1 MEHDRAPVVRHDRF
15 FFALFSL
22 TRISVSLG
30 LIERPLV
37 VGLLWGLFGGHME
50 TCLFSAIFYEL
61 LWLDFIPVGTFIP
74 PHMTAA
80 TFAGI
85 ALSFYFGLESPPLV
99 FLALVAG
106 LPMAWLGARLD
117 RVLRDRLNRSYGLV
131 MQWLRKP
138 HDVDMPSRMLA
149 GVLVSKLL
157 VSWVFFLVGTGLLAA
172 AVRFILDHYT
182 GQLAGLQLTWN
193 HFLIAASLGGLLAL
207 RLRSLYLAV
216 AGGAVALG
224 LFRAFGIF

>member
-1 MEHDRAPVVRHDRF
+1 LEFDRPPVVRHHRF

-22 TRISVSLG
+22 FRISVSLG
-30 LIERPLV
+30 LVERPLV
-37 VGLLWGLFGGHME
+37 VGLLWGLVSGNLE
-50 TCLFSAIFYEL
+50 TSLYCAIFYEL
-61 LWLDFIPVGTFIP
+61 LWLDFIPVGTYIP

-80 TFAGI
+80 TFAGLAI
-85 ALSFYFGLESPPLV
+85 GTYFGLDSPPLV
-99 FLALVAG
+99 FLALIAG
-106 LPMAWLGARLD
+106 LPMAWLGGKLD

-131 MQWLRKP
+131 LQWLRKP

-157 VSWVFFLVGTGLLAA
+157 VSWAFFLVGTGLLAA

-182 GQLAGLQLTWN
+182 GQLAGLQLTWS
-193 HFLIAASLGGLLAL
+193 HFLIAASIGGLLAL

-216 AGGAVALG
+216 GAGALALG
-224 LFRAFGIF
+224 IFRVFGIF